1 MGKRLET
8 NELAFGIAVENLHK
22 AQSLAAGMPL
32 PVLKVPGAHI
42 VQLVAELA
50 PRVALYRPGMQRV
63 QFVVAGMPEPVPYVP
78 ATHALQ
84 VVPALAPRAPLEE
97 PGGHRV
103 QRVEAG

>member
-8 NELAFGIAVENLHK
+8 NERAVENLHK

-42 VQLVAELA
+42 VQIAAEVA
-50 PRVALYRPGMQRV
+50 PGVALYKPGMQRV
-63 QFVVAGMPEPVPYVP
+63 QLPAAGIPLPVPYVP